1 MDLQNLQINP
11 ILPQF
16 WADFDAF
23 EASFLGMT
31 EAKSFAI
38 LVGQGAGVG
47 VDLVVGCTSNLE
59 MEKPKQLNFMQ
70 SHKVLQIAT
79 EQPIPQACY
88 AYYRRCQQS
97 RKNGQQ
103 CKAPAVKG
111 ETICHQHAQ
120 QAATEDRRT
129 RQRCELLSRSG
140 LGLGDF
146 NSVQRTISAMMQAIL
161 NDSIDLKTA

>member
-38 LVGQGAGVG
+38 LVGQGEGVG
-47 VDLVVGCTSNLE
+47 ADLVVGCTSNLA
-59 MEKPKQLNFMQ
+59 MEKPKRLNFMQ

-97 RKNGQQ
+97 RKDGQQ
-103 CKAPAVKG
+103 RNAPSVNG
-111 ETICHQHAQ
+111 HTVCHHHARPG
-120 QAATEDRRT
+120 ASED
-129 RQRCELLSRSG
+129 
-140 LGLGDF
+140 
-146 NSVQRTISAMMQAIL
+146 
-161 NDSIDLKTA
+161 